1 MKGFAQLSR
10 QLNLGTIED
19 KGRQQTTAL
28 RTGHLLKPRGNRP
41 ARISDRSPRFV
52 QHLPL
57 IPPKL
62 TPAAKPAETVGGP
75 RHKRMNTELRC
86 LQSIGE
92 LQPPALL
99 GRGWARPKDE
109 LSATSVGPTIDALH
123 ID

>member
-1 MKGFAQLSR
+1 M
-10 QLNLGTIED
+10 
-19 KGRQQTTAL
+19 
-28 RTGHLLKPRGNRP
+28 
-41 ARISDRSPRFV
+41 

-57 IPPKL
+57 ICPKL